1 MKAVLI
7 TLLAFVPSVLSGA
20 ISADEAAQRTFDYVV
35 IGGGLGGLVVAGRLS
50 ENPNVSVL

>member
-1 MKAVLI
+1 MKAVLY

-20 ISADEAAQRTFDYVV
+20 ISPEEAAQRTFDYVV

-50 ENPNVSVL
+50 EDPNVSVL